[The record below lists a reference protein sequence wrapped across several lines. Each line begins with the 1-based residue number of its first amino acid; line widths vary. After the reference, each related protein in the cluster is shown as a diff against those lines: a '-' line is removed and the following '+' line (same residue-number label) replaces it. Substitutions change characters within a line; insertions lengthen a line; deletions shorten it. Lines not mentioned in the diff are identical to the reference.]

1 MFTSEQNIFI
11 VQCYFKNGESSYSTT
26 LVFEEFQQK
35 FPGLSRHLQWR
46 VKKPDIIFD
55 ITVISVKPPFLHLL
69 LLLLLLLT
77 ANRLD
82 AQLEALPKRK

>member
-1 MFTSEQNIFI
+1 MRNNNIRTKALGWSHF
-11 VQCYFKNGESSYSTT
+11 YFCQG
-26 LVFEEFQQK
+26 
-35 FPGLSRHLQWR
+35 
-46 VKKPDIIFD
+46 
-55 ITVISVKPPFLHLL
+55 SVTIAKLLL

>member
-1 MFTSEQNIFI
+1 MATCPLFPYMSFKKTQCSLSFI
-11 VQCYFKNGESSYSTT
+11 VINVIIIILTELQNK
-26 LVFEEFQQK
+26 
-35 FPGLSRHLQWR
+35 LSQL
-46 VKKPDIIFD
+46 
-55 ITVISVKPPFLHLL
+55 LLL

>member
-1 MFTSEQNIFI
+1 LLLTRIFHVEFNDFYVNQSLVGQTI
-11 VQCYFKNGESSYSTT
+11 EHFLFGLFAT
-26 LVFEEFQQK
+26 LQ
-35 FPGLSRHLQWR
+35 
-46 VKKPDIIFD
+46 PD
-55 ITVISVKPPFLHLL
+55 V

>member
-1 MFTSEQNIFI
+1 MLHLSETDRAII
-11 VQCYFKNGESSYSTT
+11 AG
-26 LVFEEFQQK
+26 
-35 FPGLSRHLQWR
+35 HL
-46 VKKPDIIFD
+46 
-55 ITVISVKPPFLHLL
+55 LLL

>member
-1 MFTSEQNIFI
+1 MG
-11 VQCYFKNGESSYSTT
+11 C
-26 LVFEEFQQK
+26 
-35 FPGLSRHLQWR
+35 SRVDPR
-46 VKKPDIIFD
+46 VREPKRTPLGYI
-55 ITVISVKPPFLHLL
+55 

>member
-1 MFTSEQNIFI
+1 MRNNNIRTKALGWSHF
-11 VQCYFKNGESSYSTT
+11 YFCQG
-26 LVFEEFQQK
+26 
-35 FPGLSRHLQWR
+35 
-46 VKKPDIIFD
+46 
-55 ITVISVKPPFLHLL
+55 SVTIAKLL